1 MLRRFCHGIDIVNEW
16 TGRIVSWL
24 LLPLTL
30 IVVIEVILRYGF
42 NRPTIWAWDTNV
54 MLMASLVILGGGYAL
69 LHDAHVAID
78 ILVQRLSARK
88 RAILDLITFLFF
100 FVAVGGLLVETTL
113 VAWSSVQT
121 KEMHYSFWAPP
132 MYPLR
137 VVMAVGVLLLF
148 LEGIAKFISKLLAVI
163 GEKKEGET

>member
-1 MLRRFCHGIDIVNEW
+1 MDREDCLVALTSFDFDSCYRGDTQV
-16 TGRIVSWL
+16 RIQ
-24 LLPLTL
+24 
-30 IVVIEVILRYGF
+30 
-42 NRPTIWAWDTNV
+42 PT
-54 MLMASLVILGGGYAL
+54 YL